1 MLQGSK
7 FDSKLVLSGTRFCC
21 TGIPSNFRDDLFQ
34 KITKLGGKCFNHL
47 MENVDVLIIG
57 DYNTEKY
64 KFCVKNRNDIIFVQ
78 PYCIEDIYE
87 RFKEGGRLSNY
98 ATHTLNKSVLFKD
111 YKIRIFDSMSFC
123 LCRLGKENVAPDYHR
138 DFIQKSII
146 KNGGLC
152 TESLSNKTTAVV
164 SITKTG
170 KRISK
175 AIEWNIPVIHPR
187 WIIDCIRRGAILEL
201 KYYNTLTIR
210 DEDIGKGSCNVWDH
224 IEDIKIDECEV
235 EIKNVE
241 DITKNKPRTQKIENE
256 NGIEQERMNK
266 KDELKEKEY
275 IFSGLRF
282 SHSGFD
288 EEKVSKLNKIII
300 ENGGLIVNS
309 EDIRNIDIFIL
320 SSSTSIFKLPSVLK
334 TELDKN
340 GIKIVNEWLIER
352 SIYYGKLII
361 DNWSNPRNFFNLNL
375 KIKIHIS
382 GFYGIESL
390 HIKKL
395 IENVG
400 CQFIEVFNSEC
411 DILIINLKSIELDA
425 KDSFKLYSYNYP
437 DIINGDIPENTS
449 LISTKK
455 KINAAKLWNIPIMT
469 MAFLWEI
476 SERGTVPNL
485 LDYRW
490 CLFCP
495 KAAAPSINFME
506 YIRGISGNKF
516 SQEKEKTIDH
526 TEDQLKG
533 INELD
538 ITTDDH
544 AGNGQ
549 SVNSEGVGSQLCHG
563 KETDIADTATNEAEI
578 NGELDLKLESKP
590 ANPLIKNSTKPK
602 YWGRLNGQAQESQ
615 LAYNKIH
622 KLAADELEIPSN
634 RSKLRRREKDVSL
647 AISPAG
653 IPSNSESETKTGRVN
668 KVNRRTS
675 IKSTK
680 RTENAHLE
688 TPEDY
693 ISGNGISQQD
703 TVTYG

>member
-1 MLQGSK
+1 
-7 FDSKLVLSGTRFCC
+7 
-21 TGIPSNFRDDLFQ
+21 
-34 KITKLGGKCFNHL
+34 
-47 MENVDVLIIG
+47 
-57 DYNTEKY
+57 
-64 KFCVKNRNDIIFVQ
+64 
-78 PYCIEDIYE
+78 
-87 RFKEGGRLSNY
+87 
-98 ATHTLNKSVLFKD
+98 
-111 YKIRIFDSMSFC
+111 MSFC

-175 AIEWNIPVIHPR
+175 AIEWNIPVIHPQ

-275 IFSGLRF
+275 IFSGLHF

-361 DNWSNPRNFFNLNL
+361 DNW
-375 KIKIHIS
+375 
-382 GFYGIESL
+382 
-390 HIKKL
+390 
-395 IENVG
+395 
-400 CQFIEVFNSEC
+400 
-411 DILIINLKSIELDA
+411 
-425 KDSFKLYSYNYP
+425 
-437 DIINGDIPENTS
+437 
-449 LISTKK
+449 
-455 KINAAKLWNIPIMT
+455 
-469 MAFLWEI
+469 
-476 SERGTVPNL
+476 
-485 LDYRW
+485 
-490 CLFCP
+490 
-495 KAAAPSINFME
+495 
-506 YIRGISGNKF
+506 
-516 SQEKEKTIDH
+516 KT
-526 TEDQLKG
+526 
-533 INELD
+533 
-538 ITTDDH
+538 
-544 AGNGQ
+544 
-549 SVNSEGVGSQLCHG
+549 
-563 KETDIADTATNEAEI
+563 
-578 NGELDLKLESKP
+578 
-590 ANPLIKNSTKPK
+590 
-602 YWGRLNGQAQESQ
+602 Y
-615 LAYNKIH
+615 
-622 KLAADELEIPSN
+622 
-634 RSKLRRREKDVSL
+634 
-647 AISPAG
+647 
-653 IPSNSESETKTGRVN
+653 
-668 KVNRRTS
+668 
-675 IKSTK
+675 
-680 RTENAHLE
+680 
-688 TPEDY
+688 
-693 ISGNGISQQD
+693 
-703 TVTYG
+703 